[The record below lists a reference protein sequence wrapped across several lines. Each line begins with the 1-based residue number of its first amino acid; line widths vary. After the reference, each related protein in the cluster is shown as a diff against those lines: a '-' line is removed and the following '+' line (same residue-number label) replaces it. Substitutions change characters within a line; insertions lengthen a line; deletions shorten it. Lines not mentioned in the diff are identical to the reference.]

1 MVIKIDS
8 INTTSFMSRKLYILL
23 VLITLCSCDS
33 KEDNQKRIVIGFSQS
48 ISEEDS
54 WRKSMDNTMMVE
66 ASLHP
71 EIDLTISNANGSTN
85 KQISDIEK
93 MMENHLDV
101 LIIAPYGSDS
111 IVPVIEKASKNGI
124 PVIIMDRKVNTSN
137 YTVFLGADNV
147 EVGHIAGKYIVSM
160 SNARA
165 NILEIKAT
173 TDISPSI
180 ERSLGFKQITDR
192 YPNINKIGISAP
204 NLQALNNNLSKVLD
218 SMPKI
223 DFVFAFN
230 DNIALQAWE
239 VAKKKGREK
248 NIKFIGIDGL
258 NDPNGGIQAVKD
270 GKLTATI
277 LYPTGGSEAIKLAIK
292 LANKEI
298 VSKNNILNTTLI
310 DSLNADIMSNQF
322 DKISV
327 QQSDIELQQ
336 NKIKEQEIK
345 YTSQR
350 NLMLVIIFFSLLIFS
365 LAVFSIYS
373 VIKLRSKKKELE
385 KTNIKIGNQKDEIE
399 LYANKLKI
407 SNEAKI
413 NFFTGLSHEFKT
425 PLTLILSSIESLHD
439 EFQNKSNAVKKDLD
453 LMYNNS
459 KRLLRLINQLLD
471 FRKGENQ
478 NFAIK
483 VSKINLWSFSKK
495 IIKEFE
501 REALRRNIKFD
512 FTSNNKG
519 LEVYIDQNLIDKVYY
534 NLLSNSFKFTPD
546 NGKIEVTIV
555 EEKELGIVK
564 IHFKDSGIGIPE
576 KDLENVFIPF
586 FKGSNNYKNGSGVG
600 LNLSKSF
607 MDLHQGSIEV
617 KSNKGTHFTLTLKL
631 GHNHFSGE
639 EIIENSNDQNFE
651 NDYEYNYLDKTLNE
665 VSSPLFDE
673 NKQTILII
681 EDNVEVLDFISSKLS
696 ENYNIFKCNG
706 IDSIELVLA
715 TIPDVIICDLNLPE
729 KNGFEICEI
738 IKANFLTSH
747 IPTIILTASDDYE
760 TNIKALEV
768 GADLFLTKPFNLQV
782 LRQAIKGLL
791 FNREKLRYFYTN
803 AKVETEIKGFDLI
816 EKKFLAKINQFI
828 DKNIDDSS
836 FSVEDLAAL
845 LNISRVQLYRKVKAV
860 LGIGIGDY
868 INNYRLEKAKVML
881 KTTSLNISEIA
892 YSCGFASPNY
902 FSTNFKSK
910 YSISPKDFRNI

>member
-1 MVIKIDS
+1 
-8 INTTSFMSRKLYILL
+8 MSRRIYISL
-23 VLITLCSCDS
+23 VLIILFSCTS
-33 KEDNQKRIVIGFSQS
+33 KEDNQKRIIIGFSQS

-71 EIDLTISNANGSTN
+71 EIDLIISNADGST
-85 KQISDIEK
+85 KRQIGDIEK
-93 MMENHLDV
+93 MMKNQLDV
-101 LIIAPYGSDS
+101 LIVAPYGSDS
-111 IVPVIEKASKNGI
+111 IVPVIEKANQKGI
-124 PVIIMDRKVNTSN
+124 PVIIVDRKVNTSN
-137 YTVFLGADNV
+137 YTSFLGADNV

-180 ERSLGFKQITDR
+180 ERSLGFKQIIDR
-192 YPNINKIGISAP
+192 YPNIKKIVISAP
-204 NLQALNNNLSKVLD
+204 NLEALNNNFSKVLD

-223 DFVFAFN
+223 DYVFAFN
-230 DNIALQAWE
+230 DIIALQAWE
-239 VAKKKGREK
+239 VAKRKGRE
-248 NIKFIGIDGL
+248 NSIKFIGIDGL

-336 NKIKEQEIK
+336 NKIKEQEKK
-345 YTSQR
+345 YSTQR
-350 NLMLVIIFFSLLIFS
+350 NLLLVIVFFSLLIFS

-373 VIKLRSKKKELE
+373 GMKLRSKKKELE
-385 KTNIKIGNQKDEIE
+385 KTNIKIVNQKDEIE

-439 EFQNKSNAVKKDLD
+439 EFQNKNNTVKKDLD

-483 VSKINLWSFSKK
+483 VYKINLWSFSKK
-495 IIKEFE
+495 IVKEFE

-512 FTSNNKG
+512 FSTNNKG

-546 NGKIEVTIV
+546 NGKIEVSIV

-576 KDLENVFIPF
+576 KDLANVFIPF

-600 LNLSKSF
+600 LNLSKNF
-607 MDLHQGSIEV
+607 MDLHKGSIEV
-617 KSNKGTHFTLTLKL
+617 NSNKGTHFTLTLKL
-631 GHNHFSGE
+631 GSDHFNRE

-665 VSSPLFDE
+665 VNSPLFDE

-696 ENYNIFKCNG
+696 ENYNVFKCDG
-706 IDSIELVLA
+706 SDSIERVLA
-715 TIPDVIICDLNLPE
+715 TIPDVVVCDLNLPE

-738 IKANFLTSH
+738 LKANFLTSH

-782 LRQAIKGLL
+782 LKQAIKGLL

-803 AKVETEIKGFDLI
+803 AKTPVQTDIKGFDLI
-816 EKKFLAKINQFI
+816 EKEFLNKIDLFI
-828 DKNIDDSS
+828 DKNFDDST
-836 FSVEDLAAL
+836 FSVEDLAAS
-845 LNISRVQLYRKVKAV
+845 LNISRVQLYRKVKGV
-860 LGIGIGDY
+860 LGIGVGDY
-868 INNYRLEKAKVML
+868 INNYRLEKSREML
-881 KTTSLNISEIA
+881 KSTTLNISEIA

-902 FSTNFKSK
+902 FSTTFKSK
-910 YSISPKDFRNI
+910 YSISPKDFRNV